1 MRDPIRVVTEVEDNW
16 ELRPPKILWD
26 GGLHCVH
33 HAVGHLEAA
42 LIAEGFSSTKD
53 HEAYCQL
60 RVIFSA
66 GFLFCR
72 FGGLI
77 WLRLLTWWLGDEAFQ
92 ELASVEFVVDEK
104 AMVLAR
110 RVHQLLEVV
119 APIYKVRE
127 WYNDN

>member
-1 MRDPIRVVTEVEDNW
+1 
-16 ELRPPKILWD
+16 
-26 GGLHCVH
+26 VH
-33 HAVGHLEAA
+33 LAVGHLEAA
-42 LIAEGFSSTKD
+42 LIAEGFSSTEG

-60 RVIFSA
+60 RVIFGA
-66 GFLFCR
+66 GFLFRR
-72 FGGLI
+72 FGRLI
-77 WLRLLTWWLGDEAFQ
+77 WLRLLTWWLGHEAFQ

-119 APIYKVRE
+119 TPIYKVRE